1 MMDSRQQ
8 ANESLAPIARD
19 TILVLG
25 GPSAG
30 KTVWIAR
37 LLDALRT
44 PTTLMNG
51 RISDGEGWS
60 SGVGNSTLHCEF
72 ADAITKRRNESINE
86 ALAGRQWPTP
96 TQDPVEHVMD
106 FVMTGEGVKT
116 PRRRITLVDLPGSA
130 LLAAFAP
137 SNPSTLTIGWTV
149 GNQLARTAAV
159 VLLVDPTQ
167 VVASTRESIDL
178 TNATVAML
186 EHLRASPEG
195 RSIPLAIILSKGDRG
210 YKTIMREGG
219 VRLFAE
225 RHLRSIL
232 DAADSARLYISS
244 ATRSRLVAPGYREP
258 STRRPVENLIE
269 PMYFLLGTIDR
280 IDTIRQRA
288 AMVMQA
294 DARRRGAGETTGLAA
309 AERSNA
315 RARKVEIPA
324 YAWVIFSAGMLLFLL
339 VSGRAAIR
347 AGAPSNAA
355 TTPSATPAAADQS
368 TNQPA
373 RSERT
378 P

>member
-1 MMDSRQQ
+1 MDNQQ
-8 ANESLAPIARD
+8 ASDSLAPIARD

-25 GPSAG
+25 GPGAG

-44 PTTLMNG
+44 PTTLFNG

-60 SGVGNSTLHCEF
+60 SGSGSSTLHCEF
-72 ADAITKRRNESINE
+72 ADAVTKRRNESTND
-86 ALAGRQWPTP
+86 ALAARQWPP
-96 TQDPVEHVMD
+96 STQDPVEHVVD
-106 FVMTGEGVKT
+106 FVITGEGIKT

-159 VLLVDPTQ
+159 VLLIDPTKA
-167 VVASTRESIDL
+167 VERTRESIDL

-210 YKTIMREGG
+210 YKTIMKEGG

-225 RHLRSIL
+225 RHLRAIL
-232 DAADSARLYISS
+232 DAAGAARLYIAS

-280 IDTIRQRA
+280 IDAIRRRA

-294 DARRRGAGETTGLAA
+294 DARRRGAGETAGFAA

-315 RARKVEIPA
+315 RARKLEIPA
-324 YAWVIFSAGMLLFLL
+324 YAWVIFSAGMLLFVL
-339 VSGRAAIR
+339 VSARAAMR
-347 AGAPSNAA
+347 TGTSGTPTANPATAPASSNQ
-355 TTPSATPAAADQS
+355 TEPK
-368 TNQPA
+368 
-373 RSERT
+373 ERT